1 MKRNGEITQDAERGL
16 KMYNE
21 IVFALCC
28 FAVGF
33 IAGFASVIAAL
44 VTGAKFLSRRKKPKH

>member
-1 MKRNGEITQDAERGL
+1 
-16 KMYNE
+16 MYNL

-33 IAGFASVIAAL
+33 ITGFATVITVIL
-44 VTGAKFLSRRKKPKH
+44 KVVKSLGKRRKPKH

>member
-1 MKRNGEITQDAERGL
+1 
-16 KMYNE
+16 MYNE

-33 IAGFASVIAAL
+33 VAGFATVITVIIKA
-44 VTGAKFLSRRKKPKH
+44 VKSISKRKKPKH